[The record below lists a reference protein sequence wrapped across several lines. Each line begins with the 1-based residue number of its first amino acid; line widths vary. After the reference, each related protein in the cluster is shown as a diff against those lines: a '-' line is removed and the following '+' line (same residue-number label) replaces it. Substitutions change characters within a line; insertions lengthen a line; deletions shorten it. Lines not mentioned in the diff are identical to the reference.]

1 MIFNLIDKPDDL
13 EFLNQELLQSS
24 HVGVDTE
31 FRRTTKD
38 NMKLSLIQVND
49 GEEIYLI
56 DCLQIDYKEENC
68 NFLFS
73 KDVIKIFHSCKEDL
87 EAVFSW
93 TGQNLINIFDT
104 QLANAFLGGSY
115 SIGYQDLVIDKI
127 DVKVDKD
134 ETRSNWLRRPLTDSQ
149 LRYAASD
156 VEFLSDLYME
166 LEEKLISENKIDWFY
181 EEITSIIDLKSYLE
195 TDSRDQNQ
203 ILSKALQGEF
213 LDELNCI
220 VESLAQEKEVNK
232 TLLFSKKSQKLLL
245 HKILNS
251 NLEEALDNL
260 TTWRKDLISNQLNQL
275 SKGYDLILGG
285 YFVLGFIYSFF
296 ATGFILSS

>member
-1 MIFNLIDKPDDL
+1 MCIRD
-13 EFLNQELLQSS
+13 S
-24 HVGVDTE
+24 
-31 FRRTTKD
+31 
-38 NMKLSLIQVND
+38 
-49 GEEIYLI
+49 
-56 DCLQIDYKEENC
+56 
-68 NFLFS
+68 
-73 KDVIKIFHSCKEDL
+73 
-87 EAVFSW
+87 SW
-93 TGQNLINIFDT
+93 TGQNLVNIFDT

-275 SKGYDLILGG
+275 SKAYDLI
-285 YFVLGFIYSFF
+285 
-296 ATGFILSS
+296 

>member
-93 TGQNLINIFDT
+93 TGQNLVNIFDT

-260 TTWRKDLISNQLNQL
+260 TTWRKDLISNQLNKL
-275 SKGYDLILGG
+275 SKAYDLI
-285 YFVLGFIYSFF
+285 
-296 ATGFILSS
+296 

>member
-93 TGQNLINIFDT
+93 TGQNLVNIFDT

-127 DVKVDKD
+127 DVKVDKE

-181 EEITSIIDLKSYLE
+181 EEITSIIDLKSYSE

-220 VESLAQEKEVNK
+220 VESLAKEKEVNK

-275 SKGYDLILGG
+275 SKAYDLI
-285 YFVLGFIYSFF
+285 
-296 ATGFILSS
+296 

>member
-93 TGQNLINIFDT
+93 TGQNLVNIFDT
-104 QLANAFLGGSY
+104 QLANAFLGGSF

-275 SKGYDLILGG
+275 SKG
-285 YFVLGFIYSFF
+285 
-296 ATGFILSS
+296 

>member
-93 TGQNLINIFDT
+93 TGQNLVNIFDT

-156 VEFLSDLYME
+156 VEFLSDLYIE

-275 SKGYDLILGG
+275 SKAYDLI
-285 YFVLGFIYSFF
+285 
-296 ATGFILSS
+296 

>member
-93 TGQNLINIFDT
+93 AGQNLVNIFDT

-166 LEEKLISENKIDWFY
+166 LKEKLISENKIDWFY

-275 SKGYDLILGG
+275 SKAYDLI
-285 YFVLGFIYSFF
+285 
-296 ATGFILSS
+296 

>member
-1 MIFNLIDKPDDL
+1 MFTLVETFEDL
-13 EFLNQELLQSS
+13 TFLNEELLKCPYIA
-24 HVGVDTE
+24 VDTE

-93 TGQNLINIFDT
+93 TGQNLVNIFDT

-275 SKGYDLILGG
+275 SKAYDLI
-285 YFVLGFIYSFF
+285 
-296 ATGFILSS
+296 

>member
-93 TGQNLINIFDT
+93 TGQNLVNIFDT

-166 LEEKLISENKIDWFY
+166 LEEKLISGNKIHWFY
-181 EEITSIIDLKSYLE
+181 EEITSIIDLKPYLE

-251 NLEEALDNL
+251 NLEEALDDI

-275 SKGYDLILGG
+275 SKAYDLI
-285 YFVLGFIYSFF
+285 
-296 ATGFILSS
+296 

>member
-31 FRRTTKD
+31 FRRATKD
-38 NMKLSLIQVND
+38 YMKLSLIQVND

-56 DCLQIDYKEENC
+56 DCLQIDYREENC

-93 TGQNLINIFDT
+93 TGQNLVNIFDT

-127 DVKVDKD
+127 DLKVDKD

-275 SKGYDLILGG
+275 SKAYDLI
-285 YFVLGFIYSFF
+285 
-296 ATGFILSS
+296 

>member
-93 TGQNLINIFDT
+93 TGQNLVNIFDT

-127 DVKVDKD
+127 DVKVDKE

-166 LEEKLISENKIDWFY
+166 LEEKLISENKIHWFY

-275 SKGYDLILGG
+275 SKAYDLI
-285 YFVLGFIYSFF
+285 
-296 ATGFILSS
+296 

>member
-93 TGQNLINIFDT
+93 TGQNLVNIFDT

-203 ILSKALQGEF
+203 VLSKALQGEF

-275 SKGYDLILGG
+275 SKAYDLI
-285 YFVLGFIYSFF
+285 
-296 ATGFILSS
+296 

>member
-93 TGQNLINIFDT
+93 TGQNLVNIFDT
-104 QLANAFLGGSY
+104 QLANAFLGGSF

-156 VEFLSDLYME
+156 VEFLSDLYIE

-251 NLEEALDNL
+251 NLEEALDDI

-275 SKGYDLILGG
+275 SKAYDLI
-285 YFVLGFIYSFF
+285 
-296 ATGFILSS
+296 

>member
-93 TGQNLINIFDT
+93 TGQNLVNIFDT

-127 DVKVDKD
+127 EVKVDKD

-156 VEFLSDLYME
+156 VEFLSDLYIE

-275 SKGYDLILGG
+275 SKAYDLI
-285 YFVLGFIYSFF
+285 
-296 ATGFILSS
+296 

>member
-13 EFLNQELLQSS
+13 EFLNLELLQSS

-93 TGQNLINIFDT
+93 TGQNLVNIFDT

-275 SKGYDLILGG
+275 SKAYDLI
-285 YFVLGFIYSFF
+285 
-296 ATGFILSS
+296 

>member
-93 TGQNLINIFDT
+93 TGQNLVNIFDT

-260 TTWRKDLISNQLNQL
+260 TTWRKDLISNHLNQL
-275 SKGYDLILGG
+275 SKAYDLI
-285 YFVLGFIYSFF
+285 
-296 ATGFILSS
+296 

>member
-93 TGQNLINIFDT
+93 TGQNLVNIFDT

-134 ETRSNWLRRPLTDSQ
+134 ETRSNWLRRPLTDFQ

-195 TDSRDQNQ
+195 TDSGYQNQ

-275 SKGYDLILGG
+275 SKAYDLI
-285 YFVLGFIYSFF
+285 
-296 ATGFILSS
+296 

>member
-56 DCLQIDYKEENC
+56 DCLQIDYKEDNC

-93 TGQNLINIFDT
+93 TGQNLVNIFDT

-195 TDSRDQNQ
+195 IDSRDQNQ

-275 SKGYDLILGG
+275 SKAYDLI
-285 YFVLGFIYSFF
+285 
-296 ATGFILSS
+296 

>member
-56 DCLQIDYKEENC
+56 DCLQIDYIEENC

-93 TGQNLINIFDT
+93 TGQNLVNIFDT

-260 TTWRKDLISNQLNQL
+260 TTWRKDLISSQLNQL
-275 SKGYDLILGG
+275 SKAYDLI
-285 YFVLGFIYSFF
+285 
-296 ATGFILSS
+296 

>member
-1 MIFNLIDKPDDL
+1 LIFNLIDKPDDL

-93 TGQNLINIFDT
+93 AGQNLVNIFDT

-181 EEITSIIDLKSYLE
+181 EEITSIIDLKSYSE

-275 SKGYDLILGG
+275 SKAYDLI
-285 YFVLGFIYSFF
+285 
-296 ATGFILSS
+296 

>member
-24 HVGVDTE
+24 YVGVDTE

-93 TGQNLINIFDT
+93 TGQNLVNIFDT

-275 SKGYDLILGG
+275 SKAYDLI
-285 YFVLGFIYSFF
+285 
-296 ATGFILSS
+296 

>member
-1 MIFNLIDKPDDL
+1 LIFNLIDKPDDL

-56 DCLQIDYKEENC
+56 DCLQIDYREENC

-93 TGQNLINIFDT
+93 TGQNLVNIFDT

-275 SKGYDLILGG
+275 SKAYDLI
-285 YFVLGFIYSFF
+285 
-296 ATGFILSS
+296 

>member
-56 DCLQIDYKEENC
+56 DCLQIDYIEENC

-93 TGQNLINIFDT
+93 T
-104 QLANAFLGGSY
+104 
-115 SIGYQDLVIDKI
+115 
-127 DVKVDKD
+127 
-134 ETRSNWLRRPLTDSQ
+134 
-149 LRYAASD
+149 
-156 VEFLSDLYME
+156 
-166 LEEKLISENKIDWFY
+166 
-181 EEITSIIDLKSYLE
+181 
-195 TDSRDQNQ
+195 
-203 ILSKALQGEF
+203 
-213 LDELNCI
+213 
-220 VESLAQEKEVNK
+220 
-232 TLLFSKKSQKLLL
+232 
-245 HKILNS
+245 
-251 NLEEALDNL
+251 
-260 TTWRKDLISNQLNQL
+260 
-275 SKGYDLILGG
+275 
-285 YFVLGFIYSFF
+285 
-296 ATGFILSS
+296 

>member
-93 TGQNLINIFDT
+93 TGQNLVNIFDT

-195 TDSRDQNQ
+195 TDSGYQNQ

-275 SKGYDLILGG
+275 SKAYDLI
-285 YFVLGFIYSFF
+285 
-296 ATGFILSS
+296 